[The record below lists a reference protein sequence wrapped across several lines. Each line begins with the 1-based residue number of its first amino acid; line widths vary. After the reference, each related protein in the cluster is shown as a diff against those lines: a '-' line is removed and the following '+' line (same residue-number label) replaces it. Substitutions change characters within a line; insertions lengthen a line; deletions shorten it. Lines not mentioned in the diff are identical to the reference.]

1 MEEKRKNERTVCLTS
16 AEAAKLLR
24 KLNEELDNIMLMEQ
38 QSREFSAAMG
48 EDVES
53 VRPAYDYAQVQEQ
66 ISTLEDRIRQVKHAI
81 SAFNL
86 AQEVPGFDMTIDQ
99 MLVYI
104 PQLNRRKTKLSL
116 MQQRLPKQRERA
128 SFGGGSQIID
138 YSYANDD
145 RETVRADYEKTAEE
159 LSRAQTA
166 LDLVN
171 TTAKLEIPMWEE

>member
-1 MEEKRKNERTVCLTS
+1 MGDRGNMGKTMRMTS

-24 KLNEELDNIMLMEQ
+24 KLQEELDNVLLMEE
-38 QSREFSAAMG
+38 QSREFSAALG

-53 VRPAYDYAQVQEQ
+53 VRPAYDYGEVQRQ
-66 ISTLEDRIRQVKHAI
+66 IQGLEKQIRRVKHSI

-86 AQEVPGFDMTIDQ
+86 VQEVPGFEGMTIDQ

-104 PQLNRRKTKLSL
+104 PQLSRRKAKLAL

-128 SFGGGSQIID
+128 GYGGGSQIID
-138 YSYANDD
+138 YSYANYDM
-145 RETVRADYEKTAEE
+145 ETVRADYEKAAEE

-171 TTAKLEIPMWEE
+171 TTAQLEIVL

>member
-1 MEEKRKNERTVCLTS
+1 MGETIRMTS

-24 KLNEELDNIMLMEQ
+24 KLNEELDNVLLMEE
-38 QSREFSAAMG
+38 QSREFSAALG

-66 ISTLEDRIRQVKHAI
+66 IEELEVRIRQVKHAV
-81 SAFNL
+81 SSFNL
-86 AQEVPGFDMTIDQ
+86 AQEVPGFDGMTIDQ

-104 PQLNRRKTKLSL
+104 PQLNRRKVKLSR
-116 MQQRLPKQRERA
+116 MQQRLPKQREQV
-128 SFGGGSQIID
+128 SYGGGSQIID
-138 YSYANDD
+138 YSYANYDL
-145 RETVRADYEKTAEE
+145 EAVKADYEKVSEE

-171 TTAKLEIPMWEE
+171 TTAQLEIPV

>member
-1 MEEKRKNERTVCLTS
+1 MGETIRMTS

-24 KLNEELDNIMLMEQ
+24 KLNEELDNVLLMEE
-38 QSREFSAAMG
+38 QSREFSAALG

-66 ISTLEDRIRQVKHAI
+66 IEELEVRIRQVKHAV
-81 SAFNL
+81 SSFNL
-86 AQEVPGFDMTIDQ
+86 AQEVPGFDGMTIDQ

-104 PQLNRRKTKLSL
+104 PQLNRRKVKLSH
-116 MQQRLPKQRERA
+116 MQQRLPKQRERV
-128 SFGGGSQIID
+128 SYGGGSQVID
-138 YSYANDD
+138 YSYANYDL
-145 RETVRADYEKTAEE
+145 EAVKADYEKVSEE

-171 TTAKLEIPMWEE
+171 TTAQLEIPV